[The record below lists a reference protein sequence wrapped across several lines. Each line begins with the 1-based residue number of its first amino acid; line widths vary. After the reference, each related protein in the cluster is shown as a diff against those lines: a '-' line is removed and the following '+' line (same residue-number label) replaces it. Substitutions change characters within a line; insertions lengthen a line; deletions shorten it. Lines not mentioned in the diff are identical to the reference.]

1 MSAPTPAG
9 SADVLVRTLSADGSV
24 AVRAL
29 VATELVAEAVA
40 RHATAPTASAALG
53 RTLMGALLL
62 AAGQKD
68 EETVQLQLRGDGP
81 LRAITAIANAE
92 GEVRGYVGDRLA
104 DPPPRDGKL
113 DVGGAIGHGT
123 LAVVRFHP
131 SWREP
136 YTGIVPLAS
145 GEIAEDLARYL
156 SESEQKPAAIGLGVF
171 VGPGT
176 AIQAAGGFLVQA
188 LPGAEDEVLERI
200 EGNVRALP
208 PPTRLL
214 RDGLDADA
222 IVDRL
227 LEGLGSRERHR
238 SRPRF
243 HCRCTR
249 ERVRQAVTLLG
260 RAELREIAE
269 RGEPL
274 EVRCEFCGERYE
286 LASDEVGAL
295 LPDA

>member
-1 MSAPTPAG
+1 MSAPSPAPP
-9 SADVLVRTLSADGSV
+9 DVLVRALSADGSV

-29 VATELVAEAVA
+29 VATVLVGEAVA

-68 EETVQLQLRGDGP
+68 EGTVQLQLRGDGP

-104 DPPPRDGKL
+104 DPPPRHGKL
-113 DVGGAIGHGT
+113 DVGGAIGRGT

-145 GEIAEDLARYL
+145 GEIAEDLAHYL

-171 VGPGT
+171 VGPGN

-188 LPGAEDEVLERI
+188 LPGAEEEVLERI

-227 LEGLGSRERHR
+227 LDGLGSRERHR

-249 ERVRQAVTLLG
+249 DRVRHAVTLLG

-269 RGEPL
+269 GGEPL

-286 LASDEVGAL
+286 LASDEVGSL